1 MELKNSMENE
11 KLLKTLNSSQKE
23 AVTTTE
29 GPLLI
34 LAGAGTGKTHTMVSR
49 LAYLVNSGVHPKRI
63 LMLTFTNKA
72 ANEMKKRAKDMAG
85 DACEEIT
92 ACTYHSFCNIL
103 LRKYGDIIGLD
114 RKFSI
119 LSTAQAEEAMR
130 YVKSVNEAF
139 INIKDFPKPKELL
152 KFHSCSINKEAPL
165 DELIENSEFRPYIEE
180 IKEVLKLY
188 DDYKKEKNFLDF
200 DDLLLY
206 ANKLLE
212 NSTEIQEKIEKT
224 YQYIMVDEYQD
235 SNNLQ
240 TKMLFLLRRENKNL
254 AVVGDDAQSIYGF
267 RGANVENIRRFPER
281 FQNCK
286 IIKLTENYRSTQK
299 ILDLANKSYEVNSSE
314 GFSKTMHGQ
323 KEGTIKPVLFR
334 PYYAQEATSQV
345 AQEIIRIHREENVP
359 FRDIAILARFSS
371 LLFGLEVELN
381 RLGYEYEKY
390 GGKKFMEIECVLD
403 MIAILRITQNPK
415 DDLSYFRT
423 LALLP
428 GIGEV
433 TARKIAQESETPNF
447 LIADKY
453 KRRKYYKYLEELNE
467 FIGAL
472 REMPATNVE
481 EIFNEIYKYYFA
493 LRTETVEIGNF
504 KKQSNKDLAFE
515 LIEKDKEAIEGL
527 RSLVEQ
533 HDSIQDFLDSLI
545 LEQTPEENTDDKI
558 ILSTIHSAKGL
569 EFDTV
574 FLLGCLDGVFPSTQ
588 AKLDSRDFN
597 EELRCF
603 YVAITRPKRRLY
615 MVAEEFDEMRGEY
628 YQKTSFL
635 RGCREYYREIG
646 SLKNIEREEEPVK
659 LQEVIKPPQNSRK
672 DSFRNS
678 PKNSRKE
685 QAKEDTTPEKPR
697 KINKSQKRNNRPNK
711 PQAFSFKRFFKNSV
725 RNYFKG

>member
-1 MELKNSMENE
+1 MKNQE
-11 KLLKTLNSSQKE
+11 LLKTLNSSQKE

-49 LAYLVNSGVHPKRI
+49 LAYLVNNGVNPKRI

-103 LRKYGDIIGLD
+103 LRKYGNVIGLD

-119 LSTAQAEEAMR
+119 LSSAQAEEAMR

-152 KFHSCSINKEAPL
+152 NFHSSAVNKEISL
-165 DELIENSEFRPYIEE
+165 DKLIEDSDYKPYSEE

-212 NSTEIQEKIEKT
+212 NSTEIREKIEKT

-240 TKMLFLLRRENKNL
+240 TKMLFLLRKENKNL

-267 RGANVENIRRFPER
+267 RGANVENIRKFPER
-281 FQNCK
+281 FQNCQV
-286 IIKLTENYRSTQK
+286 IKLIENYRSTQK

-314 GFSKTMHGQ
+314 GFAKTMHGQ
-323 KEGTIKPVLFR
+323 KDGTIKPILYR
-334 PYYAQEATSQV
+334 PYSSEEANYEV
-345 AQEIIRIHREENVP
+345 VQEILRIHKEEQVP

-371 LLFGLEVELN
+371 MLFGLEVELN
-381 RLGYEYEKY
+381 RLGLEYEKY
-390 GGKKFMEIECVLD
+390 GGKKFMEIVCVLD

-433 TARKIAQESETPNF
+433 TARKIARESEQKDF
-447 LIADKY
+447 LIASKY
-453 KRRKYYKYLEELNE
+453 KKRKYYKYLEELNE

-472 REMPATNVE
+472 REIPATNIE
-481 EIFNEIYKYYFA
+481 AIFNKIHEYYFKI
-493 LRTETVEIGNF
+493 RTETVELGNF
-504 KKQSNKDLAFE
+504 KKQYRKDLAFE
-515 LIEKDKEAIEGL
+515 IIENDKETIEGL
-527 RSLVEQ
+527 RYLVEQ

-545 LEQTPEENTDDKI
+545 LEQTVEENTEDKV

-574 FLLGCLDGVFPSTQ
+574 FVTGCLDGVFPTNL
-588 AKLDSRDFN
+588 AKQNSRDFN

-615 MVAEEFDEMRGEY
+615 MIAEEFNERRGEY
-628 YQKTSFL
+628 YNKTSFL
-635 RGCREYYREIG
+635 EDCDELYHEIEDLEDVKG
-646 SLKNIEREEEPVK
+646 VFEEPQLEGK
-659 LQEVIKPPQNSRK
+659 TSSKSTQDLSTIH
-672 DSFRNS
+672 DDYI
-678 PKNSRKE
+678 E
-685 QAKEDTTPEKPR
+685 QTRQRLP
-697 KINKSQKRNNRPNK
+697 KRNRGQSK
-711 PQAFSFKRFFKNSV
+711 PHAFSFRPFF
-725 RNYFKG
+725 R